1 MKQKRTTC
9 TFHCAVCD
17 LHSSSLE
24 AFDAHRRGGKCR
36 QRPHD
41 TKTRS
46 YIVRDGICNLTK
58 GHIGDELPAEVWG
71 SPTFGF

>member
-24 AFDAHRRGGKCR
+24 AFDAHRKNGSCSK
-36 QRPHD
+36 RPRD
-41 TKTRS
+41 TETRN

-58 GHIGDELPAEVWG
+58 GPIGGALPAEVWG
-71 SPTFGF
+71 KPTFEF